1 LDRDDKKLL
10 AKLKEL
16 IELTEKIIEG
26 PEDRWNAEYKQTVID
41 VEEDLSK
48 AKRKLIRWEVK

>member
-1 LDRDDKKLL
+1 MDRDDKKLL

-16 IELTEKIIEG
+16 IELTEKIIED
-26 PEDRWNAEYKQTVID
+26 PEDRWKAEYKQTVID